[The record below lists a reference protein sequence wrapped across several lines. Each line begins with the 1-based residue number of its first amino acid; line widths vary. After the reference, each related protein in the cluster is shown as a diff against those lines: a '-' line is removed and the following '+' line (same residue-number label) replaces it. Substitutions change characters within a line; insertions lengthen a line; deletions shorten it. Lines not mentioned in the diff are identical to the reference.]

1 MPVRR
6 IQLPV
11 PAIGKSVHPNHYGC
25 SGRRIGNIPVPDG
38 KPQARVQH
46 DQRVGELGEGEHNR
60 NRHAQ
65 AGQGGESEM
74 KSILSSMLK
83 FVKRLTIAFVILVL
97 SIIAMLVA
105 VPSCIAV
112 HYYRK
117 CNSQEMQMRNVNRL
131 MNDNQQ
137 LQASLSNV
145 ESACLERCK
154 LKMDLKIAEAK
165 AEMEKRYTELCQRNA
180 ASESS
185 LKEKVNM
192 MKNELNIVNA
202 RHDGELKRIALAHA
216 NELERVKAM
225 HNTAIADMNRMQAMK
240 EIEVELAALKAKST
254 KKPVS
259 TMPEVHITR
268 YNNTNKSNWL

>member
-1 MPVRR
+1 MKK
-6 IQLPV
+6 LME
-11 PAIGKSVHPNHYGC
+11 SVF
-25 SGRRIGNIPVPDG
+25 R
-38 KPQARVQH
+38 
-46 DQRVGELGEGEHNR
+46 
-60 NRHAQ
+60 
-65 AGQGGESEM
+65 
-74 KSILSSMLK
+74 
-83 FVKRLTIAFVILVL
+83 FVKHLTIAFVILVL

-117 CNSQEMQMRNVNRL
+117 CNAQEMQMRNVHRL

-137 LQASLSNV
+137 LQATLSNV
-145 ESACLERCK
+145 ESACQERCK

-185 LKEKVNM
+185 LKEKVDM
-192 MKNELNIVNA
+192 LKNELNIVNA

-225 HNTAIADMNRMQAMK
+225 HKTAIADMNQRQAMK
-240 EIEVELAALKAKST
+240 DIEAELAALKAKST
-254 KKPVS
+254 KKPAS
-259 TMPEVHITR
+259 TTPEVHITR